1 MKNYFICMCMGLLL
15 GLILPDKEKD
25 QLEKDRTRLTTS
37 CINYQQK
44 IEVLIGALQS
54 EEVQIFEYLE
64 SPPPNVEI
72 KDFIGIMFWTT
83 GLDLEGKPEI
93 LPDSEVHIVENKM
106 PQLFQTPTGAKG
118 FLLKGTFFGD

>member
-1 MKNYFICMCMGLLL
+1 MKNYFICMCIGLLL

>member
-1 MKNYFICMCMGLLL
+1 MGLLL